1 MEMSKQRFMVVSGFL
16 GAGKTT
22 SMLALTKYINASGKK
37 ACIITNDLG
46 MNQVDTNF
54 SMKSDFSV
62 TEISNECICYQ
73 MDNVVDR
80 LNRLNRMEHP
90 NLIMSD
96 IPGCGVGALD
106 HVYHELAKNHADEF
120 SLAPFSVIVDP
131 KRLKML
137 MTQNADKTL
146 PDELSYLMEI
156 QLAEADLVLLNKID
170 LLAGAEVEEM
180 LAYLKKVCPD
190 TEIIPISARNE
201 TNIDKWAVLALNE
214 QAKLKDVPFDSLD
227 QEKFMTA
234 EGLLAW
240 YNRRL
245 IAESPD
251 GSKKDMNVF
260 VSDLVECVRGGLIK
274 AGGNIPHLKIFA
286 NSGEDYTKVSLIG
299 VECEA
304 EFAKTMKNKAESLRV
319 IINARATTSTKTLD
333 SLMNEAL
340 IAAAEKSAL
349 NTSVSFTECFGVL
362 DPR

>member
-1 MEMSKQRFMVVSGFL
+1 MSKLKFMVVSGFL

-22 SMLALTKYINASGKK
+22 SMLALTKYINSKGKK

-46 MNQVDTNF
+46 MNQVDTHF

-80 LNRLNRMEHP
+80 LNRLKRTENP
-90 NLIMSD
+90 DLIMSD

-106 HVYHELAKNHADEF
+106 HVYHVLAKNHANEF

-137 MTQNADKTL
+137 MTHNVDKML

-156 QLAEADLVLLNKID
+156 QLKEADLILLNKVD
-170 LLAGAEVEEM
+170 LLSGAEVEEM
-180 LAYLKKVCPD
+180 LAYLKIVCPD
-190 TEIIPISARNE
+190 TEIIPISARHE
-201 TNIDKWAVLALNE
+201 TNIDKWASLALNE
-214 QAKLKDVPFDSLD
+214 HAKLKDVPFESLD
-227 QEKFMTA
+227 QEKFLTA
-234 EGLLAW
+234 ENMLVW
-240 YNRRL
+240 YNRRF
-245 IAESPD
+245 IAESPN
-251 GSKKDMNVF
+251 GSKKDMNIF
-260 VSDLVECVRGGLIK
+260 ISDLVECVREGLVK
-274 AGGNIPHLKIFA
+274 AGGNVPHLKIFA

-304 EFAKTMKNKAESLRV
+304 EFAKTMKNQTDNVRV
-319 IINARATTSTKTLD
+319 IINARAATDTKVLD

-340 IAAAEKSAL
+340 VAAAEKSAL
-349 NTSVSFTECFGVL
+349 NTSISFTECFSVL
-362 DPR
+362 DQR